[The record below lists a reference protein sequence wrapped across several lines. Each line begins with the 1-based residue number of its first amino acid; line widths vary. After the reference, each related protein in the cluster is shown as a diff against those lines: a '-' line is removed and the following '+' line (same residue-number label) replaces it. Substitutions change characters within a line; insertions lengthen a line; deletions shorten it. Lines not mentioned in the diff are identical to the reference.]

1 MNVLTYVKKL
11 GMTQQDLESI
21 IIGCK
26 KGDQACFSQIVD
38 LYGKRCFGYFCRLT
52 GNREISEDLLSE
64 LFVKLVE
71 KIAGYKGGSFDGW
84 IFAMASNIFY
94 DHLRFKQRQSRLLDG
109 HKRRL
114 ELDSSFAEDL
124 PNDEA
129 DKMQAA
135 LSKLDADVREVIIMR
150 YYSQLSF
157 KEIAESRGE
166 PIGTTL
172 SKVHRGLKR
181 LRELMGGNEL

>member
-1 MNVLTYVKKL
+1 MA
-11 GMTQQDLESI
+11 QQDLESI

-26 KGDQACFSQIVD
+26 KGDHACFSQIVD
-38 LYGKRCFGYFCRLT
+38 LYGKRCFGYFYRLT
-52 GNREISEDLLSE
+52 GNGEISEDLLSE

-71 KIAGYKGGSFDGW
+71 KIAGFRGGSFDGW

-114 ELDSSFAEDL
+114 ELESSSVENL
-124 PNDEA
+124 PGDEA
-129 DKMQAA
+129 DKMQEA
-135 LSKLDADVREVIIMR
+135 LEKLDADVREVILMR

-157 KEIAESRGE
+157 KEIAKAKRE

-181 LRELMGGNEL
+181 LRELMGGSEL

>member
-1 MNVLTYVKKL
+1 MA
-11 GMTQQDLESI
+11 QQDLVSI

-26 KGDQACFSQIVD
+26 KGDHACFSQIVD
-38 LYGKRCFGYFCRLT
+38 LYGKRCFGYFYRLT

-71 KIAGYKGGSFDGW
+71 KIGGFRGGSFDGW
-84 IFAMASNIFY
+84 LFAMASNIFY
-94 DHLRFKQRQSRLLDG
+94 DHLRFKQRQSRLLNE

-114 ELDSSFAEDL
+114 ELEPLPAADL
-124 PNDEA
+124 TADET

-135 LSKLDADVREVIIMR
+135 MEKLDADVREVILMR
-150 YYSQLSF
+150 FYSQLSF
-157 KEIAESRGE
+157 KEIADSRGE

-181 LRELMGGNEL
+181 LRELMGGNDL

>member
-1 MNVLTYVKKL
+1 MA
-11 GMTQQDLESI
+11 QQDLESI

-38 LYGKRCFGYFCRLT
+38 LYGKRCFGYFYRLT
-52 GNREISEDLLSE
+52 GNREVSEDLLSE

-71 KIAGYKGGSFDGW
+71 KIAGYKGGSFNGW
-84 IFAMASNIFY
+84 LFAMASNIFY
-94 DHLRFKQRQSRLLDG
+94 DHLRFKQRQSRLLDE

-114 ELDSSFAEDL
+114 EFESLTVKNL
-124 PNDEA
+124 PGDEA
-129 DKMQAA
+129 DKIQAA
-135 LSKLDADVREVIIMR
+135 LGKLDADVREVILMR
-150 YYSQLSF
+150 FYSQLSF
-157 KEIAESRGE
+157 KEIADSKGE

-181 LRELMGGNEL
+181 LRELMGGSEL